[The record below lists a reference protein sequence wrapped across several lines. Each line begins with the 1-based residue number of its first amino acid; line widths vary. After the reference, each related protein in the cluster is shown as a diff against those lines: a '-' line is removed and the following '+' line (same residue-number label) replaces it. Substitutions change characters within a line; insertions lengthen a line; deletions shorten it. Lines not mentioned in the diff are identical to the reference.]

1 MIKVPLVSSLK
12 DELVRMWSMSEDE
25 FCVILVALFITWMK
39 PFSKIVEKYLAWSGD
54 GFWMSELM
62 LESRQMY
69 ELWYDEVSSNKS

>member
-1 MIKVPLVSSLK
+1 M
-12 DELVRMWSMSEDE
+12 
-25 FCVILVALFITWMK
+25 ALFMTWMK

-69 ELWYDEVSSNKS
+69 EFWYDEVSSNKS